1 MGIKEFITENNMP
14 DVKLSEMAA
23 SDLKQKRLLARL
35 ETCGINSIGDLS
47 KMTDDEIID
56 LPLFGK
62 KKIVKLQEFLE
73 DWCNKGY
80 PLNGK
85 INSALNPELLIESLK
100 RKVFYRDVN
109 MQILAL
115 RCDYHTF
122 ESAGEPF
129 GKSRQG
135 VQYIEKLTYQKFKS
149 WYAEN
154 HIREKIGD
162 YDEFQFYC
170 EQNYAGRYET
180 ELKAIK
186 KLVRMAKYKY
196 KD

>member
-14 DVKLSEMAA
+14 DVKLSEVAT

-35 ETCGINSIGDLS
+35 ETCGINSIGELS

-73 DWCNKGY
+73 DWHSRDY

-85 INSALNPELLIESLK
+85 INSALNPELIIESLK
-100 RKVFYRDVN
+100 KKVFYRDVN

-115 RCDYHTF
+115 RYDYHTF

-135 VQYIEKLTYQKFKS
+135 VQYIEKLTYQKFKN
-149 WYAEN
+149 WYTEN
-154 HIREKIGD
+154 NIREKIGD

>member
-1 MGIKEFITENNMP
+1 MEIKEYVTENNMP
-14 DVKLSEMAA
+14 DVKLSEIAT

-35 ETCGINSIGDLS
+35 ETCGITTIGDLG

-62 KKIVKLQEFLE
+62 KKIVKLQDFLE
-73 DWCNKGY
+73 DWRNRGY

-85 INSALNPELLIESLK
+85 IKSALSPELMMESLK
-100 RKVFYRDVN
+100 KKVFFKDVN
-109 MQILAL
+109 TQILAL
-115 RCDYHTF
+115 RFDYHTF

-135 VQYIEKLTYQKFKS
+135 VQYIEKLTYQKFKN

-154 HIREKIGD
+154 HIKEKIGN

-170 EQNYAGRYET
+170 EQNYADKYET